1 MGPLPPPVRAPTEP
15 VGNHGGLGFCSERE
29 ARAFTKTP
37 PVSAPRTAQ
46 RCFPTGGACPMYPT
60 GYQLS
65 PMRQVVPYATWVQV
79 QTQGDS
85 SRRRLLTAFGRI

>member
-15 VGNHGGLGFCSERE
+15 VGNHGGVWVSVASAKREHYRNPTRERPTNCE
-29 ARAFTKTP
+29 AVFTHRWGLSHVP
-37 PVSAPRTAQ
+37 HRVPIESYAPSGTV
-46 RCFPTGGACPMYPT
+46 CH
-60 GYQLS
+60 LS
-65 PMRQVVPYATWVQV
+65 QV

>member
-1 MGPLPPPVRAPTEP
+1 MGPLPPPVRAPTGP
-15 VGNHGGLGFCSERE
+15 WATTGVWVSVASAKRE
-29 ARAFTKTP
+29 HYTP

-65 PMRQVVPYATWVQV
+65 PMRQVVPYATWAQV